1 MIKILC
7 VVSSVCVCH
16 VSQTHEALTG
26 AWAPTR
32 RGAGVGAF
40 TSQERSF
47 VWNKHY
53 ERSRT
58 TFQWSKDGIQNGWRQ
73 LSRLDLFISSDNGWL
88 LLCWTDLNTA
98 IEESWCLCAWVDY
111 VLSSIVSLQCIHG
124 ILLLN
129 PVGLKG
135 NSKSL
140 SASNSNVSNMSQV
153 EMLRPHHSPSEPV
166 CEQTPWAGENE
177 SEFDME
183 MKAPSLW
190 PLASNSLPDLQK
202 YMKLAWSKFSPQFK
216 SSAIY
221 LNRALTQWLETT
233 EPALRSEIC
242 L

>member
-1 MIKILC
+1 MC

-32 RGAGVGAF
+32 RGAGVGAV
-40 TSQERSF
+40 TSQDRPF

-53 ERSRT
+53 ERYRT

-88 LLCWTDLNTA
+88 SSSWTDMNTA
-98 IEESWCLCAWVDY
+98 IEESWCLCAWVDC
-111 VLSSIVSLQCIHG
+111 VLSSIVSLQCIHL
-124 ILLLN
+124 ILLIQWAWKATAT
-129 PVGLKG
+129 PCPI
-135 NSKSL
+135 
-140 SASNSNVSNMSQV
+140 ASNSNVSNMSQV

-166 CEQTPWAGENE
+166 CEQTPSAGENV